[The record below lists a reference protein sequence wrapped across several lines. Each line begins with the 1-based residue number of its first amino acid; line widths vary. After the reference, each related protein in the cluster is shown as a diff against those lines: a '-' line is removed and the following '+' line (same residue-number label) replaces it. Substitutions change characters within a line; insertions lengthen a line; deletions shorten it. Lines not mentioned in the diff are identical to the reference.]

1 VLYEMHKSAWRLV
14 ALDQKASGLGLYAGQ
29 PLSEARALCPTLV
42 ARPLNRAE
50 TEAGFAQL
58 TDWHTRVSPLVSIH
72 DAMHPFGDMM
82 LDITGVAHLSGGEN
96 ALLEHTLARLRA
108 EHFEARGA
116 IATTIGAAWALSHYT
131 SGGVLSEGGAQKS
144 LSGLPV
150 AALRIGPE
158 IAYGLEQMGLK
169 TIGQLYG
176 RNRAGLKARFSND
189 LLLRLDQG
197 LGRVNEKIT
206 PRFMAPEYMTERRF
220 GEPVSLF
227 DQVLCTIAGLGISL
241 CARLEQAGLGAQTFH
256 LYLYRTDHQLMHF
269 AVNANT
275 ATRNAAHIARL
286 FTHRLER
293 ASASLDSGFGLDM
306 IRLAATSCA
315 RVNQTQSEM
324 AGGSDATLALDELYD
339 RLVARLGP
347 EAAMGSKFVDT
358 HIPEQAVRLEPIL
371 SGEPKISPA
380 AAPAAPAPVLP
391 RPLRLLPRPEQ
402 ITVLAEIPEGPPVR
416 MCWRRMDYIFTRASG
431 PERIG
436 VEWWQPG
443 QEALT
448 RDYYVTED
456 EAGRRFWLFRE
467 GLYGPETISP
477 RWFMHGLFA

>member
-1 VLYEMHKSAWRLV
+1 MHKSAQRLV
-14 ALDQKASGLGLYAGQ
+14 GLDQKASGLGLYAGQ
-29 PLSEARALCPTLV
+29 SLSEARALCPGLV

-72 DAMHPFGDMM
+72 DAVHPFGDMM
-82 LDITGVAHLSGGEN
+82 LDITGVAHLSGGEE
-96 ALLEHTLARLRA
+96 ALLEHTLARLQA

-116 IATTIGAAWALSHYT
+116 IATDIGAAWALSHYT
-131 SGGVLSEGGAQKS
+131 SGGVLSKGGAQKA
-144 LSGLPV
+144 LRDLPV

-176 RNRAGLKARFSND
+176 RNRAGLKARFSGE
-189 LLLRLDQG
+189 LLFRLDQG
-197 LGRVNEKIT
+197 LGQLSEKIT
-206 PRFMAPEYMTERRF
+206 ARFLAPEYMTERRF
-220 GEPVSLF
+220 GEPVSLS
-227 DQVLCTIAGLGISL
+227 DQVLSTIAGLGVAL
-241 CARLEQAGLGAQTFH
+241 CAVLEKAGLGAQTFH

-286 FTHRLER
+286 FAHRLER
-293 ASASLDSGFGLDM
+293 ASASLDSGFGIDM

-315 RVNQTQSEM
+315 PVNPAQPDME
-324 AGGSDATLALDELYD
+324 GGTDAALDLGALYD

-347 EAAMGSKFVDT
+347 EAALGSKFVDT
-358 HIPEQAVRLEPIL
+358 HIPEQAVRLEPVQP
-371 SGEPKISPA
+371 GELKTEPA
-380 AAPAAPAPVLP
+380 VPAPPEPVLP

-436 VEWWQPG
+436 VEWWQSG
-443 QEALT
+443 TEALT

-467 GLYGPETISP
+467 GLYGLETISP